1 MTMDIIEQ
9 SIMELKEHQAVCD
22 AERKEL
28 ILKVNT
34 LNETVKVLNQLAE
47 DVHIMAANM
56 QVMQET
62 LNKTVEKVEEVEL
75 EGYNKYKD
83 TKKDVRKVVISG
95 VVGAVVTAA
104 LSFIV
109 AVANKYMMGGI

>member
-9 SIMELKEHQAVCD
+9 SIMELKEHQAMCD
-22 AERKEL
+22 VERKEL
-28 ILKVNT
+28 IIKVNT

-104 LSFIV
+104 LSFAV
-109 AVANKYMMGGI
+109 AVANKYMMGGM

>member
-1 MTMDIIEQ
+1 MTMDVIEQ
-9 SIMELKEHQAVCD
+9 SIMELREHQAMCD
-22 AERKEL
+22 VEGKEL
-28 ILKVNT
+28 ILKVNA
-34 LNETVKVLNQLAE
+34 LNETIKVLNQLAE

-56 QVMQET
+56 QGMQET

-83 TKKDVRKVVISG
+83 TKKDIRKNIISG

-104 LSFIV
+104 ISF
-109 AVANKYMMGGI
+109 AVAIANQYMTGGM